1 MHQIVQPVSRKEFSQ
16 LIVTLYTLSIYISAH
31 ISWCERFSRDRLYLG
46 LQGKYTLYGC
56 GCWITKL
63 WLDGI
68 INNYTPFHKQLYS
81 FFYQYFPTL
90 FSGYTKLHNRPG
102 RTRQHN
108 RLQHANPATTFGGG
122 LPSLGERLR
131 PQLGAGLH
139 TLRGCLPLLPGRLRT
154 KLF

>member
-1 MHQIVQPVSRKEFSQ
+1 MHQKVQPVTRKELSQ
-16 LIVTLYTLSIYISAH
+16 LIVTLYTLSIYISVHNQLMRTLFERQAV
-31 ISWCERFSRDRLYLG
+31 SWVTGQIHFIWVRM
-46 LQGKYTLYGC
+46 
-56 GCWITKL
+56 
-63 WLDGI
+63 LDYKIMIGR
-68 INNYTPFHKQLYS
+68 YHKQLYS

-108 RLQHANPATTFGGG
+108 RLQHANPATTHGGG

-154 KLF
+154 KLFEA